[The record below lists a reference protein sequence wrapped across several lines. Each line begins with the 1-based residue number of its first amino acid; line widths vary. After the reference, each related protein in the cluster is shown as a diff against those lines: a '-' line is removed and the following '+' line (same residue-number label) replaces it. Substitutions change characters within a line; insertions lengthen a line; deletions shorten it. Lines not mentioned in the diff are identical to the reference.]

1 VQLRTLA
8 AGSAVMVAFA
18 TLLHAE
24 QARPLQPLTV
34 TQLEGSGSQQAPAP
48 AAGRSQPSGRST
60 SAPEPA
66 RQLSPVPVVHLDH
79 GQAHPTLDGERLSL
93 SFATPVPIVDVLLTL
108 VRDTPMSV
116 IPDPALD
123 QTFIGE
129 LKNVTAR
136 EALDLILEPLG
147 LDYSVRGNV
156 IRVFRQAPE
165 TRLYSIDY
173 VITRRTGS
181 RSMSASTGTASG
193 GVGVAGGGLPGVAG
207 GAFAGGGGAGG
218 NGGGGGSSSQ
228 VSGSDAPD
236 LFADLLEGVRILLSE
251 EGRVNLDR
259 TAAVL
264 QVSDRASRLDLVE
277 QYLDTVMLRVTRQ
290 VQIEAKIIEVE
301 LRDEFS
307 AGINWRAV
315 FGSLANSGTAE
326 QTLAPATTGGFT
338 LALNIGDF
346 TALLNAF
353 ATQGTVNVLSSPR
366 VTAMNNEPAIMRIG
380 TQDVFFV
387 TTTQVNPDTGQI
399 LQSSVTP
406 QALTEG
412 VVLSVTP
419 QISAEGI
426 VHMSINP
433 SVTERTGQATS
444 RLGDTVPIVSVR
456 ETDTLVRVRQGETI
470 VIAGLMQD
478 RTSEDTAK
486 VPLLGDVPLV
496 GNLFRRTE
504 RRTTKTDL
512 VILLTPTV
520 LGHGEAAGN
529 AAREIRRLDDA
540 RRAGDRRR

>member
-1 VQLRTLA
+1 VQVRTLV
-8 AGSAVMVAFA
+8 AGCLGVVACA

-24 QARPLQPLTV
+24 QTRPLQPLTV
-34 TQLEGSGSQQAPAP
+34 TQLEGIAGP
-48 AAGRSQPSGRST
+48 AA
-60 SAPEPA
+60 APETPRQPA
-66 RQLSPVPVVHLDH
+66 GQMGPMPVVHLDNRKTNH
-79 GQAHPTLDGERLSL
+79 ALDGERLTL
-93 SFATPVPIVDVLLTL
+93 SFSTPVPIINVLLTL

-116 IPDPALD
+116 IPDPALE

-129 LKNVTAR
+129 LKNVTVR
-136 EALDLILEPLG
+136 EALDLILEPLS
-147 LDYSVRGNV
+147 LDYAVRGNV
-156 IRVFRQAPE
+156 IRVFRQE
-165 TRLYSIDY
+165 LDTRLYSIDY
-173 VITRRTGS
+173 VITKRTGS

-193 GVGVAGGGLPGVAG
+193 GVGGAGGGIGVSGGLAG
-207 GAFAGGGGAGG
+207 GLAGGGGAGG
-218 NGGGGGSSSQ
+218 AGGSSSQ

-236 LFADLLEGVRILLSE
+236 LFADLVEGVRILLSD

-277 QYLDTVMLRVTRQ
+277 QYLDTVMTRVMRQ
-290 VQIEAKIIEVE
+290 VQIEAKIVEVE

-307 AGINWRAV
+307 AGINWRSV
-315 FGSLANSGTAE
+315 FGSLENAGTIS

-338 LALNIGDF
+338 LALNVGDF

-353 ATQGTVNVLSSPR
+353 ATQGKVNVLSSPR

-406 QALTEG
+406 QSLTEG

-419 QISAEGI
+419 QISADGM

-478 RTSEDTAK
+478 RTSEDTSK
-486 VPLLGDVPLV
+486 VPLLGDVPV
-496 GNLFRRTE
+496 IGNLFRRTE
-504 RRTTKTDL
+504 RRRTKTDL

-520 LGHGEAAGN
+520 LGPGEAAAN
-529 AAREIRRLDDA
+529 AASEIRRLDNA
-540 RRAGDRRR
+540 QRAGKTQR

>member
-1 VQLRTLA
+1 
-8 AGSAVMVAFA
+8 MVACA

-24 QARPLQPLTV
+24 QTRPLPV
-34 TQLEGSGSQQAPAP
+34 TQLEGIAGQAPSPAPVTPAPDQPHSVAP
-48 AAGRSQPSGRST
+48 AQ
-60 SAPEPA
+60 AP
-66 RQLSPVPVVHLDH
+66 RLSPMPVTHLDH
-79 GQAHPTLDGERLSL
+79 RTTNPALDGERLSL
-93 SFATPVPIVDVLLTL
+93 SFATPVPIINVLLTL

-116 IPDPALD
+116 IPAPALE

-129 LKNVTAR
+129 LKNVTVR
-136 EALDLILEPLG
+136 EALDLILEPLA

-156 IRVFRQAPE
+156 IRVFRQELE

-193 GVGVAGGGLPGVAG
+193 GVGAAGSGGIGVSGGG
-207 GAFAGGGGAGG
+207 FAGGLAS
-218 NGGGGGSSSQ
+218 GGGTAGAGGSSSQ
-228 VSGSDAPD
+228 VSGADAPD
-236 LFADLLEGVRILLSE
+236 LFADLLEGVRTLLSE

-277 QYLDTVMLRVTRQ
+277 QYLDTVMLRATRQ
-290 VQIEAKIIEVE
+290 VQIEAKIVEVE

-307 AGINWRAV
+307 AGINWRSV
-315 FGSLANSGTAE
+315 FGSLANSGTVS

-338 LALNIGDF
+338 LALNVGDF
-346 TALLNAF
+346 SALLNAF
-353 ATQGTVNVLSSPR
+353 ATQGKVNVLSSPR

-406 QALTEG
+406 QSLTEG

-419 QISAEGI
+419 QISADGM

-478 RTSEDTAK
+478 RTSQDTSK
-486 VPLLGDVPLV
+486 VPLLGDVPVV
-496 GNLFRRTE
+496 GNLFKRTE
-504 RRTTKTDL
+504 RRRTKTDL

-520 LGHGEAAGN
+520 LGPGEAAAN
-529 AAREIRRLDDA
+529 AASEIRRLDTA
-540 RRAGDRRR
+540 QRAGRTQR